1 MEIKKLNITLK
12 IIEKKII
19 LLYTNYIYVKNIK
32 YKELREVYMKS
43 SRILKYFEEYIKKI
57 DMNNTWS
64 KAKYFHSLKSMDLA
78 RIIASHFNIFNEEE
92 LVVIELIA
100 LFHDIGNFEQK
111 NYNYLD
117 NQEEDST
124 MKSIHVLFD
133 EGLLRKITDETKY
146 DTIIKLGIFCHNK
159 DSLPQNLDEKT
170 ACICN
175 IMKDVYKLEEIRM
188 VINYPYIDNRIKEYP
203 SSLVYNDFKLFK
215 KVNTKMSDN
224 SADNILIV
232 LSNIFDLKYKTS
244 HSLVLEKDYITKIVN
259 SLIYEDKKI
268 EKFFKQIEVVLN
280 NYIKKKIS

>member
-1 MEIKKLNITLK
+1 
-12 IIEKKII
+12 
-19 LLYTNYIYVKNIK
+19 
-32 YKELREVYMKS
+32 MKS

-57 DMNNTWS
+57 DMNNSWS

-78 RIIASHFNIFNEEE
+78 RIIASNFNIFNEEE

-117 NQEEDST
+117 NQQEDST
-124 MKSIHVLFD
+124 MKSIHILFD

-146 DTIIKLGIFCHNK
+146 DTVIKLGIFCHNK
-159 DSLPQNLDEKT
+159 DALPQNIDEKT

-175 IMKDVYKLEEIRM
+175 IMKDVYKLEELRM
-188 VINYPYIDNRIKEYP
+188 VINYPYIDIRIDTYP
-203 SSLVYNDFKLFK
+203 SALVYNDFKSFK
-215 KVNTKMSDN
+215 KVNEKLSEN

-232 LSNIFDLKYKTS
+232 LSNIFDLNYKTS
-244 HSLVLEKDYITKIVN
+244 HSLLLQKQTVTKIVD

-268 EKFFKQIEVVLN
+268 EKFFKQLENVLN
-280 NYIKKKIS
+280 NYTKKKIS